1 MFPMLKKGLRFR
13 FLICQSKIL
22 YYNIKKNI
30 KFFVDSIYNYKFAIM
45 KPNV

>member
-22 YYNIKKNI
+22 YYNIKKTLNSLLI
-30 KFFVDSIYNYKFAIM
+30 QYIIINLQS
-45 KPNV
+45 